1 MRLRTVMTAGA
12 LATIVSLAP
21 ACAQAVE
28 LMNGSF
34 EDILAG
40 WDADHDLVSI
50 RHEMY
55 HRDQT
60 GAPDKLFEPVDGFRI
75 AVMVANQQDAA
86 LPDDAPAAPNLMSQT
101 FTTGG
106 GWLSGWA
113 AFLDE
118 DGLYNDFAFV
128 RVYNDD
134 GFNSELFRSNAF
146 SIRPLGYTPWTR
158 FYRQLGAGAY
168 TLEAGI
174 GNATDNFETS
184 YLLLDSF
191 AVTATI
197 PEPAS
202 WAMMIL
208 GFFGL
213 GAALRR
219 RQSGLACAK
228 A

>member
-40 WDADHDLVSI
+40 WVADPFLVAISPEI
-50 RHEMY
+50 Y
-55 HRDQT
+55 HHDQT
-60 GAPDKLFEPVDGFRI
+60 GAPDKLFKPINGDVF
-75 AVMVANQQDAA
+75 AVMVANQPANA

-146 SIRPLGYTPWTR
+146 SVAPLGYTPWTR
-158 FYRQLGAGAY
+158 FYRQLGAGTY

>member
-1 MRLRTVMTAGA
+1 
-12 LATIVSLAP
+12 
-21 ACAQAVE
+21 
-28 LMNGSF
+28 
-34 EDILAG
+34 
-40 WDADHDLVSI
+40 
-50 RHEMY
+50 
-55 HRDQT
+55 
-60 GAPDKLFEPVDGFRI
+60 
-75 AVMVANQQDAA
+75 
-86 LPDDAPAAPNLMSQT
+86 MSQT

-118 DGLYNDFAFV
+118 DGQYNDFAFV

-146 SIRPLGYTPWTR
+146 SVAPLGYTPWTR
-158 FYRQLGAGAY
+158 FYRQLGAGTY

>member
-1 MRLRTVMTAGA
+1 MRLRAVMAAGA
-12 LATIVSLAP
+12 LAATVSLAP
-21 ACAQAVE
+21 ACVQAAE

-34 EDILAG
+34 EDILTG
-40 WDADHDLVSI
+40 WVADPFQLAIAPEIYHHDQNDV
-50 RHEMY
+50 
-55 HRDQT
+55 
-60 GAPDKLFEPVDGFRI
+60 ADKLFRPVDGYTFG
-75 AVMVANQQDAA
+75 VLAA
-86 LPDDAPAAPNLMSQT
+86 YQPDDAGALDPPVPPKLISQT
-101 FTTGG
+101 FTTDG

-134 GFNSELFRSNAF
+134 DNFTLFRSDAF
-146 SIRPLGYTPWTR
+146 SVAPLGYTPWTR
-158 FYRQLGAGAY
+158 FYRRLGVGRY
-168 TLEAGI
+168 TIEAGI

-184 YLLLDSF
+184 YLLLDHF

-197 PEPAS
+197 PEPTS

-219 RQSGLACAK
+219 RQSGLVCAK

>member
-1 MRLRTVMTAGA
+1 MRLRAVMAAGA
-12 LATIVSLAP
+12 LAATVSLAP
-21 ACAQAVE
+21 ACVQAAE

-34 EDILAG
+34 EDILAS
-40 WDADHDLVSI
+40 WVADPALVAISPEI
-50 RHEMY
+50 Y
-55 HRDQT
+55 HHDQT
-60 GAPDKLFEPVDGFRI
+60 GAPDKLFKPVDGDVL
-75 AVMVANQQDAA
+75 AVMVANQPADA

-101 FTTGG
+101 FTTDG

-134 GFNSELFRSNAF
+134 VDFQLFQSDAF
-146 SIRPLGYTPWTR
+146 SVAPLGYTPWTR
-158 FYRQLGAGAY
+158 FYRQLGAGTY
-168 TLEAGI
+168 TLQAGI

>member
-1 MRLRTVMTAGA
+1 MAAGA
-12 LATIVSLAP
+12 LAATVSLAP
-21 ACAQAVE
+21 ACAQAAE

-40 WDADHDLVSI
+40 WVADPSVVAISPEL
-50 RHEMY
+50 Y
-55 HRDQT
+55 HHNT
-60 GAPDKLFEPVDGFRI
+60 SGARDKLFKPVDGFVF
-75 AVMVANQQDAA
+75 AVMAAYQPAKA
-86 LPDDAPAAPNLMSQT
+86 LPTDAPVAPNLMSQT
-101 FTTGG
+101 FTTDG

-113 AFLDE
+113 AFLEE

-128 RVYNDD
+128 RVYNDEVN
-134 GFNSELFRSNAF
+134 FQLFQSDAF
-146 SIRPLGYTPWTR
+146 SVAPLGYTPWTK
-158 FYRQLGAGAY
+158 FYRQLGAGTY

-174 GNATDNFETS
+174 GNDTDNFGLS
-184 YLLLDSF
+184 YLMLDSF
-191 AVTATI
+191 AVTASI